1 MIVDL
6 LRHGTTGRSGHLDGR
21 TDFPVDADGWVQFR
35 SQTAGRAWPLVVS
48 SPLRRARECAEVLV
62 EQTGVLLRIDADWA
76 ELDFGAMDGL
86 RHEEIAQD
94 RELRAART
102 AFLADPCAS
111 SLPGGESWA
120 AFESRISRALRR
132 LVNEVEAQPVLVI
145 SHAGAIRA
153 AISVACGIALASL
166 WAVRISHGTRVRLRL
181 GSDASGKIWGE
192 IVEITQP

>member
-6 LRHGTTGRSGHLDGR
+6 LRHGTTGRSCHLDGR
-21 TDFPVDADGWVQFR
+21 ADFPVNADGWTQFR
-35 SQTAGRAWPLVVS
+35 SQTLGKTWPLVVT

-62 EQTGVLLRIDADWA
+62 EQTGVLLRIDADWS

-86 RHEEIAQD
+86 RHEEIALD

-111 SLPGGESWA
+111 SLPGGEPWA
-120 AFESRISRALRR
+120 AFDSRISRALKR

-153 AISVACGIALASL
+153 AISVACGIALAAL